1 MTPKMPAQAR
11 AAVERVFVQILERR
25 MRETSATA
33 KEMYKQG
40 ASWEAIAEAT
50 GWDRKLCE
58 RVILDNFRW
67 TYRVV
72 DADE

>member
-1 MTPKMPAQAR
+1 
-11 AAVERVFVQILERR
+11 